1 MKNQAKK
8 IVTAMIENDYFSKW
22 LGIEVIDQAPGSSL
36 LQMSVRKE
44 MLNGF
49 HILHGGVSYALA
61 DSALA
66 FASNC
71 HGRKSVSLETSIS
84 HIEACTEADV
94 LTAEAKEV
102 SLSEKIGIYHVKV
115 KNQHQKTI
123 ALFKGTV
130 YRTNKKWDLNHL

>member
-8 IVTAMIENDYFSKW
+8 IVTTMIENDNFSKW
-22 LGIEVIDQAPGSSL
+22 LGIEVIHQTPGSSIL
-36 LQMSVRKE
+36 KMSVRKE

-49 HILHGGVSYALA
+49 HILHGGISYALA

-84 HIEACTEADV
+84 YIESWTEADV

-102 SLSEKIGIYHVKV
+102 SLSDKIGIYHVKV
-115 KNQHQKTI
+115 KSQHQKTI

-130 YRTNKKWDLNHL
+130 YRTNKKLK